1 MAKAVTVITG
11 ASGGIGEALA
21 HRAAQAG
28 RKLVLVARSAD
39 GLKKV
44 ADEIARRSG
53 HPRPETIAMDL
64 GKAGAADRLAD
75 RLKKRRLPV
84 SELVNNA
91 GYGLVGGTA
100 ELARDEEL
108 GIVDLNVRALTD
120 LTLCFLPQ
128 IVRARG
134 GVLNVASTAGYQP
147 GPYMNIYY
155 ASKAY
160 VLFFTEALHHELK
173 GRVRVTALC
182 PGPTPTGF
190 FKRATPG
197 RGIKLMLLPH
207 MSATVVA
214 EAGWRGFEEGKRV
227 VIPGFVNKL
236 GVFFTRLTPRPILLG
251 MVAMLQANRR
261 AKH

>member
-1 MAKAVTVITG
+1 MTVAVTVITG

-21 HRAAQAG
+21 HAAGKSG
-28 RKLVLVARSAD
+28 RKLVLVARSAK

-44 ADEIARRSG
+44 ADAIAKG
-53 HPRPETIAMDL
+53 GQTRPETIAMDL
-64 GKAGAADRLAD
+64 GEAGAADRLAT
-75 RLKKRRLPV
+75 RLKKRGLSV

-91 GYGLVGGTA
+91 GYGLVGRTDKLHQA
-100 ELARDEEL
+100 AQL

-120 LTLCFLPQ
+120 LTLRFLPE
-128 IVRARG
+128 IVSARG
-134 GVLNVASTAGYQP
+134 GVLNVSSTAAFQP
-147 GPYMNIYY
+147 GPQMNVYY

-190 FKRATPG
+190 FERATPG
-197 RGIKLMLLPH
+197 RGIRLMLLPQT
-207 MSATVVA
+207 SATAVA
-214 EAGWRGFEEGKRV
+214 EAGWRGFERGKRV
-227 VIPGFVNKL
+227 VIPGLVNKL
-236 GVFFTRLTPRPILLG
+236 GVFFAPFTPRPMLLS

-261 AKH
+261 KAP